1 MFECVDFLINQFL
14 EYLSSW
20 TLIYIVL
27 GFIGSIV
34 FNKK

>member
-1 MFECVDFLINQFL
+1 MFECVDFLIKQFL
-14 EYLSSW
+14 EYLPSW

>member
-14 EYLSSW
+14 EYLPHW

>member
-14 EYLSSW
+14 EYLPYW
-20 TLIYIVL
+20 TLIYILL